1 MESFV
6 YFIHIS
12 MQVVAMAQRMTALHY
27 QYAPL
32 IISLGIN
39 NDNILKYLNRSLITG
54 LLLLCIARQATT
66 TGYPINRPIWWLVNH
81 IIITDIL

>member
-39 NDNILKYLNRSLITG
+39 NDNILKYLNRSVITG
-54 LLLLCIARQATT
+54 FAFIMYSSAS
-66 TGYPINRPIWWLVNH
+66 YYNWLPNQSANLVALNH
-81 IIITDIL
+81 IIII